1 MDGISTYVTRSEHA
15 PGDINFIVAMSRYL
29 AEIEM
34 DVIRHPKSGLGL
46 LLVMAVLMPTL
57 KALVPLM
64 TVERNLSALSVQR
77 HDTLSLSLLG
87 SVM

>member
-57 KALVPLM
+57 KALVPL
-64 TVERNLSALSVQR
+64 SVQR
-77 HDTLSLSLLG
+77 HDTLSLSLRG